1 MIIVLDFTAGL
12 HGVIAWYFSSSFS
25 ILVELVITFVVIC
38 LVFSVLSL
46 VQFQIL

>member
-12 HGVIAWYFSSSFS
+12 HGVIAWSFSSSFS

-38 LVFSVLSL
+38 LVFSVLLL
-46 VQFQIL
+46 VQFQTL